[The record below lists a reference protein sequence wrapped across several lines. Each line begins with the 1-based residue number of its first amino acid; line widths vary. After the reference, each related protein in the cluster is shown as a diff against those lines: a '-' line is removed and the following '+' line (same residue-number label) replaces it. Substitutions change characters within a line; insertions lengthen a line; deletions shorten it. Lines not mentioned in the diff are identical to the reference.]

1 MESKDFTHD
10 LAGRPLTFETGEI
23 ALQASGSVVV
33 GLGDTKILATATM
46 SPKGREGADFFPL
59 MCDYEERFY
68 AAGKIKGSRFI
79 KREGRPS
86 ETAVLI
92 SRLIDR
98 PLRPLFPKGMTNEVQ
113 VICTVLSTDLEI
125 DMGPLAIT
133 AASAALTISGM
144 PFQGPVAGIKIG
156 RIKTEDGKH
165 ELIVN
170 PTIEQLENGTLDLT
184 VAGTKDAITMVEAG
198 AKEVDEETMIQ
209 ALDLAHQTIK
219 KICILQEEF
228 AAVHRKEDLPYDV
241 VTVPE
246 DIREAVKDFVTD
258 EMLDE
263 ITGKTKAEVRD
274 KKEALTKKMLEYFA
288 SQIEDETYKESDL
301 KEVLYDMAEKRMRY
315 NILKHEKRIDG
326 RKIDE
331 VRPLECKIDLLP
343 RTHGSALFQRGE
355 TQALTVTTLGSP
367 GDAMIVDTM
376 AEDKTQRYM
385 HFYNFPPYAVGEV
398 RPRRGPGRREI
409 GHGALAERALLPVLP
424 KHEDFPYTMLLVSEI
439 VTCNG
444 SSSMASVCGSSLSL
458 MAAGVPIKKH
468 VSAIAMGLITDGKG
482 GYKILS
488 DIQGPED
495 FAGDMDFKVAGTED
509 GITALQMD
517 IKIEGLSVDLLRE
530 ALGRAREAREIIM
543 KKMIETIPEPR
554 KEMSKFAPMITS
566 IKIDPDKIRD
576 VIGKGGET
584 IQKITGECNVQMD
597 IDDDGLI
604 MITAPDQ
611 ASGECAMGR
620 VKAITYE
627 PEIGDVFEGTVVRI
641 MDFGA
646 FVEFVPGK
654 DGLVNISQLSHERVN
669 KVEDVV
675 KLGDKVKVKLM
686 EIDDMGRYNL
696 SMKALLPRPGGS
708 GNPMPPKK

>member
-1 MESKDFTHD
+1 MGSNDFTHD
-10 LAGRPLTFETGEI
+10 LAGRPLTFETGKI
-23 ALQASGSVVV
+23 ALQATGSVVV
-33 GLGDTKILATATM
+33 SLGDTKILATVTM

-79 KREGRPS
+79 KREGKPS

-113 VICTVLSTDLEI
+113 VICTVLSTDLEV

-156 RIKTEDGKH
+156 RVEKDGKH
-165 ELIVN
+165 ELVVN
-170 PTIEQLENGTLDLT
+170 PTVEQVENGTLDLT

-228 AAVHRKEDLPYDV
+228 AAVHGKEKLPYDV
-241 VTVPE
+241 VTVP
-246 DIREAVKDFVTD
+246 DDVKEAVKDFVTD
-258 EMLDE
+258 KMLDE
-263 ITGKTKAEVRD
+263 ITGVT
-274 KKEALTKKMLEYFA
+274 KKEVNEKKKNLTEKMLEHFA
-288 SQIEDETYKESDL
+288 SQIEDETYKEADL
-301 KEVLYDMAEKRMRY
+301 KEVFYDMAEKRMRH
-315 NILKHEKRIDG
+315 NILKHERRIDG

-331 VRPLECKIDLLP
+331 VRPLECKINLLP

-367 GDAMIVDTM
+367 GDAMIIDTM

-385 HFYNFPPYAVGEV
+385 HFYNFPPFAVGEV

-409 GHGALAERALLPVLP
+409 GHGALAERALVPVLP
-424 KHEDFPYTMLLVSEI
+424 NHEDFPYTMLLVSEI

-468 VSAIAMGLITDGKG
+468 VSAIAMGLITDGEG

-495 FAGDMDFKVAGTED
+495 FAGDMDFKVAGTDD

-517 IKIEGLSVDLLRE
+517 IKIKGLSVDLMRE
-530 ALGRAREAREIIM
+530 ALSRAKEAREIVM
-543 KKMIETIPEPR
+543 KKMVETIPEPR

-566 IKIDPDKIRD
+566 IKIHPDKIRE

-597 IDDDGLI
+597 IDDDGLV

-611 ASGECAMGR
+611 AAGDCAMAR

-627 PEIGDVFEGTVVRI
+627 PEVGDVFEGEVVRI

-654 DGLVNISQLSHERVN
+654 DGLVHISQLSHERVN

-696 SMKALLPRPGGS
+696 SMKALLPKPGGS
-708 GNPMPPKK
+708 DKSVPPKK